1 MVADRLVIEPKVNI
15 ESWVPKEDPVI
26 QAKQNFEII
35 GSIRVQV
42 GISQSE

>member
-1 MVADRLVIEPKVNI
+1 MVADRLVIEPKANI
-15 ESWVPKEDPVI
+15 ESQVPKEDPVI
-26 QAKQNFEII
+26 QAKWNFEII